1 MVRPVAIALLLTLFL
16 ALSLPCASET
26 APDPAIRALRGPLPP
41 SGLPPFAVTAALLL
55 CIFSII
61 WFRRRKAVRASVVPD
76 QPDSPV
82 SPRAQVALLLEE
94 ARRRQCCPADI
105 VERLTH
111 ILRSHLA
118 ATGGT
123 SAEHCTSQE
132 LIARLQRT
140 GGAEVLPQAS
150 RLLRLCD
157 SVRFGALVP
166 TFEQV
171 EWALQDTVLLLQ
183 ERSEAPS

>member
-1 MVRPVAIALLLTLFL
+1 MVPPVAIVLLLALFL
-16 ALSLPCASET
+16 ASPLLCASET
-26 APDPAIRALRGPLPP
+26 TPDPAIRAIRGPVPP
-41 SGLPPFAVTAALLL
+41 SGLPPFAVTSIVLI
-55 CIFSII
+55 CIGSIV
-61 WFRRRKAVRASVVPD
+61 WCRRRKVVQTPAVSE
-76 QPDSPV
+76 QPGDSA

-118 ATGGT
+118 ATSGT

-140 GGAEVLPQAS
+140 GGAEVLQQAS

-157 SVRFGALVP
+157 SVRFGGLVP